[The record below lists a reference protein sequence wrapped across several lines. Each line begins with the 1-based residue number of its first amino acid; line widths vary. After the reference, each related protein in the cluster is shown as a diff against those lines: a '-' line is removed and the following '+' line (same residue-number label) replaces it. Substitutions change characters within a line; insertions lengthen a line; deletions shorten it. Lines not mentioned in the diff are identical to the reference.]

1 MAKGRAHI
9 NVLIAWAM
17 AKSHVLSI
25 GQHLADFKSR
35 MAEVTRSISWQH
47 RDKHGTG
54 SMKCMKG
61 VPRLRYL

>member
-25 GQHLADFKSR
+25 GQHLADFKSC
-35 MAEVTRSISWQH
+35 MTWLRSREAS
-47 RDKHGTG
+47 HGSIGINTE
-54 SMKCMKG
+54 
-61 VPRLRYL
+61 LAA